1 MGNKQKLTFYFK
13 IAVNVMTSPS
23 SLAEIEPWWP
33 SVMLRAGQGSYAV
46 KNFSKF
52 PKLGRSPV
60 ESRAKGWYNMRQ
72 RQYSASRISPF
83 LI

>member
-1 MGNKQKLTFYFK
+1 MFKRHEPYRK
-13 IAVNVMTSPS
+13 IAVNVMMS
-23 SLAEIEPWWP
+23 SAVLAA
-33 SVMLRAGQGSYAV
+33 MLRAGQGGQAV

-52 PKLGRSPV
+52 SKLGRSPV